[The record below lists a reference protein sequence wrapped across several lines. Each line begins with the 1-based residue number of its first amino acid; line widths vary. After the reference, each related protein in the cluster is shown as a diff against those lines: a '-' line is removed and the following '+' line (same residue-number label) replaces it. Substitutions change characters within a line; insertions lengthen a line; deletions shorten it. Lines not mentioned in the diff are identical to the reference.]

1 MERSYVEKDETGYR
15 IAGTRISLE
24 SVVFAFREG
33 WSPETIAGECFPT
46 LTLEQVYGAIAYYL
60 AHRAELDAYLE
71 GVEAMHEE
79 ERTSHKDP
87 AFARKMKRARQQR
100 RAQDE

>member
-1 MERSYVEKDETGYR
+1 MERSYVEQDKTGYR
-15 IAGTRISLE
+15 IADTRVSLE

-60 AHRAELDAYLE
+60 AHRGDIDTYLE
-71 GVEAMHEE
+71 RVEATHEE
-79 ERTSHKDP
+79 QRSAHEDP

-100 RAQDE
+100 AQDE

>member
-1 MERSYVEKDETGYR
+1 MEHSYVEQDETGYR
-15 IAGTRISLE
+15 VAGTRVSLE

-60 AHRAELDAYLE
+60 AHRAEIDAYLE
-71 GVEAMHEE
+71 HVEAAFEAERAVHE
-79 ERTSHKDP
+79 DP
-87 AFARKMKRARQQR
+87 AFAQKMARARRQH
-100 RAQDE
+100 RAHR

>member
-1 MERSYVEKDETGYR
+1 MERSYVEHDDTGYR
-15 IAGTRISLE
+15 IAGTRVSLE
-24 SVVFAFREG
+24 SVVYAFREG
-33 WSPETIAGECFPT
+33 WSPETIASECFPT

-60 AHRAELDAYLE
+60 ARRADIDAYLE
-71 GVEAMHEE
+71 RVEATHEE
-79 ERTSHKDP
+79 ERTAHEDP